1 MVHLCSNTTYKTPG
15 KLFIRVPKDKKRRLK
30 WLKACRKSEKDI
42 SQKTTAHVC
51 EDHFNLEEDMD
62 NYVKYKLMGGQKK
75 MKPNVV
81 PHIFDCQ
88 QNRKRSYENH
98 PRAAGTKRTARIVD
112 KAISLVPQDPVCI
125 QKNLEIV
132 ACSSKT
138 IHPMEIQLETND
150 IEVSKRDVSSQTRPS
165 VRTKGVQC
173 NLQCGITVGLS
184 PIKIIPV
191 NVEMKPSTSYVTNIS
206 ETTLSIQSSDHEN
219 FSESVSG
226 SSEYTLTPGEVKKLN
241 DEKRT
246 EFKNLT
252 MNCTITKLQNRPRL
266 YMGLPEHAYYT
277 FQLLEKYCTVNSM
290 YIFLTLKK
298 SGLDFLL

>member
-1 MVHLCSNTTYKTPG
+1 
-15 KLFIRVPKDKKRRLK
+15 
-30 WLKACRKSEKDI
+30 
-42 SQKTTAHVC
+42 
-51 EDHFNLEEDMD
+51 MD

-75 MKPNVV
+75 MKTNVV
-81 PHIFDCQ
+81 PHVFDCQ
-88 QNRKRSYENH
+88 QNRKRSKRSFENH
-98 PRAAGTKRTARIVD
+98 PTAAGTKRTAKRIVD
-112 KAISLVPQDPVCI
+112 EAISLVPQDPVCI
-125 QKNLEIV
+125 QENLEIV

-150 IEVSKRDVSSQTRPS
+150 IEVSKRDVSSQTCPS
-165 VRTKGVQC
+165 VRSKGVQC

-219 FSESVSG
+219 FSES
-226 SSEYTLTPGEVKKLN
+226 SEYTLTPSEVKKLN

-252 MNCTITKLQNRPRL
+252 ANCIITKLQNRPRL

-277 FQLLEKYCTVNSM
+277 FQLLEKYCKMQKYLEKRHWST
-290 YIFLTLKK
+290 
-298 SGLDFLL
+298 